1 MERTQIYLTSEQKT
15 RLEAVARARSVSMAD
30 VVREAVD
37 TYLLD
42 IAPDQLILAMKE
54 TFGVAKEWKDRDG
67 VEIQR
72 ELRSMWGDGTSAK
85 PKS

>member
-1 MERTQIYLTSEQKT
+1 MERTQIYLTSVQKA

-37 TYLLD
+37 KYLLD
-42 IAPDQLILAMKE
+42 IGPDQLILTIRE

-72 ELRSMWGDGTSAK
+72 ELRSMWGDGAGAK